1 MSAVQSAVL
10 GKFSPNVDYLVRA
23 KTGTGKTL
31 AFMIAALEQV
41 LKENISFGSNTI
53 PIVVL
58 APTRELALQIAAEA
72 KKLVKHHRL
81 RVVTAVGGTSRNQ
94 NVTDLVKRRA
104 DILVGTPGRLC
115 DLFQSEKLIRDKI
128 AGVKVV
134 VFDEADQLL
143 EMGFQKE
150 IQEIVSYLP
159 NQRSTFMFS
168 ATLSPE
174 IRKIAKAALSSN
186 YIDIDTVPKN
196 EVETHMKIKQSY
208 MISPYAD
215 QLYLLQSIIK
225 KHREATDSPK
235 ILIFCPITNMVI
247 YLSQVL
253 NALPGMEALEIH
265 AKLTQAQRSR
275 VSDQFRRAR
284 SAIMVT
290 TDVSA
295 RGVDYPGVTLVIQL
309 GMPSSREQYI
319 HRIGRTGRADK
330 SGEALLILSPYEK
343 RFLER
348 IDDLP
353 VRKEL
358 RYILPQ
364 HARDK
369 EVETTI
375 EKSIA
380 GIPSSEKNSNFMS
393 LLGFRTILLTLRY
406 FQASSLENP

>member
-1 MSAVQSAVL
+1 MSDVQTAVL
-10 GKFSPNVDYLVRA
+10 EKLNANEDYLVRA

-31 AFMIAALEQV
+31 AFMIAALERV
-41 LKENISFGSNTI
+41 LQDKTAFGNNSI
-53 PIVVL
+53 PILVL
-58 APTRELALQIAAEA
+58 APTRELALQIAAES

-81 RVVTAVGGTSRNQ
+81 RVVTAVGGTPRNQ
-94 NVTDLVKRRA
+94 NLIDIVRRRC
-104 DILVGTPGRLC
+104 DILVGTPGRLN
-115 DLFQSEKLIRDKI
+115 DLFQAEKAVRDKI
-128 AGVKVV
+128 DGIKVV

-150 IQEIVSYLP
+150 IQEIVSFLP
-159 NQRSTFMFS
+159 RQRSTFMFS

-174 IRKIAKAALSSN
+174 IRKIAKATLNPN
-186 YIDIDTVPKN
+186 YTDIDTVPKN
-196 EVETHMKIKQSY
+196 QVETHMKIKQSF

-215 QLYLLQSIIK
+215 HLYLLQSIIK
-225 KHREATDSPK
+225 KHKETEDSPK
-235 ILIFCPITNMVI
+235 ILIFCPITNMVV
-247 YLSQVL
+247 YLSKVL
-253 NALPGMEALEIH
+253 NSLPGFETLEIH
-265 AKLTQAQRSR
+265 AKLTQNQRMR
-275 VSDQFRRAR
+275 VSEQFRQAR
-284 SAIMVT
+284 SAIMCT

-353 VRKEL
+353 IRKEL

-364 HARDK
+364 HARDAD
-369 EVETTI
+369 VESTI

-380 GIPSSEKNSNFMS
+380 IISSSEKNSNFMS
-393 LLGFRTILLTLRY
+393 LLGFRSIYLTRY
-406 FQASSLENP
+406 FKTPSIKDS